1 MTLYQMA
8 LDFNDRINIT
18 GQFPPEEKFS
28 LVDQYR
34 RASAYFPLNIVDIS
48 FRQKYLE
55 KDVRDQG
62 RSGYADPSRM
72 IHDLLKSVWQ
82 NAEQRA

>member
-1 MTLYQMA
+1 MA

-18 GQFPPEEKFS
+18 GQFPSEEKFS

-34 RASAYFPLNIVDIS
+34 RVSAYFPLNIVDIS
-48 FRQKYLE
+48 FRQRYLE
-55 KDVRDQG
+55 KDVRDQR

-72 IHDLLKSVWQ
+72 IHYLLKSVWQ